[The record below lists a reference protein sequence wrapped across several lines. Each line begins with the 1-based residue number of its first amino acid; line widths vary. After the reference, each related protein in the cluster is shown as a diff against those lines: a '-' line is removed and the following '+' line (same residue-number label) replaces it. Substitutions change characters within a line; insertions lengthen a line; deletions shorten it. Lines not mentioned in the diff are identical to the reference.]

1 MNGPRSKCR
10 EQTLIGAASH
20 TVISHTYR
28 NLFSFMCASRFLYK
42 QSSSTSLIGLH
53 NYCTILKIV
62 AQASKFLLLWK
73 LLSYSY
79 LFHTIGSRSER
90 AAVCSTPYTYTCRSW
105 KKSFNLQYAPKKSVQ
120 TFSVP
125 TGTSSVLLS
134 VLPRVLLLVLT
145 VQYD

>member
-42 QSSSTSLIGLH
+42 QSSSTSLIGVH

-62 AQASKFLLLWK
+62 AQASKFLLAWQP
-73 LLSYSY
+73 LSYSN
-79 LFHTIGSRSER
+79 LFHTIGPRSER
-90 AAVCSTPYTYTCRSW
+90 EAVCSTPYMYTCRSW
-105 KKSFNLQYAPKKSVQ
+105 KKPLNLGLTVTMSLTLKGRFFIVIIIVWTV
-120 TFSVP
+120 TFDYCK
-125 TGTSSVLLS
+125 
-134 VLPRVLLLVLT
+134 LLVIL
-145 VQYD
+145 Q